1 MYIQKYKCSEFN
13 LFVTCCIV
21 TGTQINFHLAATPV
35 TYECA
40 KLKAKKIDPLKNFS
54 PTNQSWKMYFFAN
67 CEDM

>member
-1 MYIQKYKCSEFN
+1 MFRVQFVRHM
-13 LFVTCCIV
+13 LFVTG

-54 PTNQSWKMYFFAN
+54 PTNQSWKMYFLRQL
-67 CEDM
+67 